1 MRNALNNLAD
11 SVTDPREKK
20 VKDAHDI
27 ARMRTDSNIGQIA
40 IRDGNG

>member
-20 VKDAHDI
+20 VHERYPMNEERAEIMTKG
-27 ARMRTDSNIGQIA
+27 S
-40 IRDGNG
+40 